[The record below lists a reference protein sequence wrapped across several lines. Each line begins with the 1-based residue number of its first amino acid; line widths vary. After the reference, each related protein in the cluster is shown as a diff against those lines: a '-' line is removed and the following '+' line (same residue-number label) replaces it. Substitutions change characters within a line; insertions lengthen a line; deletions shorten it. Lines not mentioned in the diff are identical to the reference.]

1 MLFSAICYFTIISLV
16 ISSGPKMLRCLI
28 RSLRADKL
36 YATINTT
43 YIERRVFLMTASI
56 RLRFHIIN

>member
-1 MLFSAICYFTIISLV
+1 MLFSAICYFSIVSFV
-16 ISSGPKMLRCLI
+16 ISSGHKMLRCLI
-28 RSLRADKL
+28 RSLRADEL